1 MGRDIQW
8 REAVVRL
15 LVAARPM
22 QIAARAVSGE
32 SALHAWSRWGAGA
45 WCDDDA
51 QGALAREGSAASSVS
66 GAPSPR
72 QGGATS
78 HERRPAALER
88 VVPISLVG
96 HRPMGVRTSVGAN
109 PIARRPRETATWRER
124 WPDVPAARGTR
135 GATAR

>member
-22 QIAARAVSGE
+22 QMAARAVSGE
-32 SALHAWSRWGAGA
+32 SALRAWSRWGAAA
-45 WCDDDA
+45 WCDDEA
-51 QGALAREGSAASSVS
+51 QDSRGDESSTAQS
-66 GAPSPR
+66 SS
-72 QGGATS
+72 GATS
-78 HERRPAALER
+78 ARRGEGAPHDRKPAALER
-88 VVPISLVG
+88 VVPITLVG
-96 HRPMGVRTSVGAN
+96 RRPMGVRTNVGAN
-109 PIARRPRETATWRER
+109 PMARRPRETATWRER